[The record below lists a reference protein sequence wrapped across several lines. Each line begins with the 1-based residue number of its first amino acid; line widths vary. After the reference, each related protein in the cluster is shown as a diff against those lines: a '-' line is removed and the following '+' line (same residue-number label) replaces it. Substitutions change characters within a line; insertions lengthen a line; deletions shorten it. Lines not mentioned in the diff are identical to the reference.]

1 MHEYGVPI
9 LFQFP
14 ESNGYAAII
23 LAVAHKEFLSFNL
36 SSLKSSGTLF
46 YDVKGIIYEVLVD
59 NRL

>member
-23 LAVAHKEFLSFNL
+23 LTVAHDTVP
-36 SSLKSSGTLF
+36 KSVSEI
-46 YDVKGIIYEVLVD
+46 KNIAS
-59 NRL
+59 